1 MTIKECYEA
10 MGGDYEDVLKRL
22 MNEARIQKFALM
34 FKKDPSMSQLTQA
47 MDAGDVETAFRA
59 AHTLKGICANLG
71 FKSLFEV
78 SYDITEAL
86 RAGDMEQAK
95 VMWPGVQACY
105 ARVENADGHYPILY
119 VRRGMLCTRGECIK
133 SAGTVKS

>member
-1 MTIKECYEA
+1 MDVDEFYRRTRGSLQKAREYLK
-10 MGGDYEDVLKRL
+10 DEDTVITFLY
-22 MNEARIQKFALM
+22 M
-34 FKKDPSMSQLTQA
+34 FKKDESFAVLKASMESEEW
-47 MDAGDVETAFRA
+47 DAAFRA

-71 FKSLFEV
+71 FKSLLEV

-105 ARVENADGHYPILY
+105 ARVDNALNQ
-119 VRRGMLCTRGECIK
+119 LEQ
-133 SAGTVKS
+133 

>member
-59 AHTLKGICANLG
+59 AHTLKGICLNLG
-71 FKSLFEV
+71 FDNLYKASF
-78 SYDITEAL
+78 DITEKL
-86 RAGDMEQAK
+86 RGRDTE
-95 VMWPGVQACY
+95 GCEELL
-105 ARVENADGHYPILY
+105 ARVEEQYNN
-119 VRRGMLCTRGECIK
+119 
-133 SAGTVKS
+133 TVDAIHMMED

>member
-1 MTIKECYEA
+1 MKMETIVTLIDWREH
-10 MGGDYEDVLKRL
+10 EDVLKRL

-47 MDAGDVETAFRA
+47 METGDVETAFRA

-105 ARVENADGHYPILY
+105 ARVENALNQ
-119 VRRGMLCTRGECIK
+119 LEQ
-133 SAGTVKS
+133 

>member
-59 AHTLKGICANLG
+59 AHTHIHLKE
-71 FKSLFEV
+71 F
-78 SYDITEAL
+78 
-86 RAGDMEQAK
+86 
-95 VMWPGVQACY
+95 VQTWVLSRC
-105 ARVENADGHYPILY
+105 L
-119 VRRGMLCTRGECIK
+119 K
-133 SAGTVKS
+133 

>member
-1 MTIKECYEA
+1 MQVT
-10 MGGDYEDVLKRL
+10 LRL
-22 MNEARIQKFALM
+22 HF
-34 FKKDPSMSQLTQA
+34 
-47 MDAGDVETAFRA
+47 

-105 ARVENADGHYPILY
+105 ARVENALNQ
-119 VRRGMLCTRGECIK
+119 LEQ
-133 SAGTVKS
+133 

>member
-78 SYDITEAL
+78 SYEITEAL

-95 VMWPGVQACY
+95 VMWPDVQACY
-105 ARVENADGHYPILY
+105 ARVEKALNQL
-119 VRRGMLCTRGECIK
+119 EQ
-133 SAGTVKS
+133 

>member
-47 MDAGDVETAFRA
+47 MDVHFVQ
-59 AHTLKGICANLG
+59 HIHLKE
-71 FKSLFEV
+71 F
-78 SYDITEAL
+78 
-86 RAGDMEQAK
+86 
-95 VMWPGVQACY
+95 VQTWVLSRC
-105 ARVENADGHYPILY
+105 L
-119 VRRGMLCTRGECIK
+119 K
-133 SAGTVKS
+133 

>member
-59 AHTLKGICANLG
+59 AHTLKGI
-71 FKSLFEV
+71 
-78 SYDITEAL
+78 
-86 RAGDMEQAK
+86 
-95 VMWPGVQACY
+95 
-105 ARVENADGHYPILY
+105 
-119 VRRGMLCTRGECIK
+119 
-133 SAGTVKS
+133 

>member
-47 MDAGDVETAFRA
+47 MDAV
-59 AHTLKGICANLG
+59 TLRLHFVRHIHLKE
-71 FKSLFEV
+71 F
-78 SYDITEAL
+78 
-86 RAGDMEQAK
+86 
-95 VMWPGVQACY
+95 VQTWVLSRC
-105 ARVENADGHYPILY
+105 L
-119 VRRGMLCTRGECIK
+119 K
-133 SAGTVKS
+133 

>member
-1 MTIKECYEA
+1 MT
-10 MGGDYEDVLKRL
+10 L
-22 MNEARIQKFALM
+22 MISENRKFALM

-47 MDAGDVETAFRA
+47 MDTGDVETAFRA

-105 ARVENADGHYPILY
+105 ARVDNALNQ
-119 VRRGMLCTRGECIK
+119 LEQ
-133 SAGTVKS
+133 

>member
-1 MTIKECYEA
+1 MHMFHDTL
-10 MGGDYEDVLKRL
+10 VS
-22 MNEARIQKFALM
+22 FAERRVI
-34 FKKDPSMSQLTQA
+34 SMSQLTQA

-105 ARVENADGHYPILY
+105 ARVENALNQ
-119 VRRGMLCTRGECIK
+119 LEQ
-133 SAGTVKS
+133 

>member
-1 MTIKECYEA
+1 
-10 MGGDYEDVLKRL
+10 
-22 MNEARIQKFALM
+22 
-34 FKKDPSMSQLTQA
+34 MSQLTQA

-95 VMWPGVQACY
+95 VMWPDVQACY
-105 ARVENADGHYPILY
+105 ARVENALNQ
-119 VRRGMLCTRGECIK
+119 LEQ
-133 SAGTVKS
+133 

>member
-47 MDAGDVETAFRA
+47 MDAGDI
-59 AHTLKGICANLG
+59 HLKE
-71 FKSLFEV
+71 F
-78 SYDITEAL
+78 
-86 RAGDMEQAK
+86 
-95 VMWPGVQACY
+95 VQTWVLSRC
-105 ARVENADGHYPILY
+105 L
-119 VRRGMLCTRGECIK
+119 K
-133 SAGTVKS
+133 

>member
-1 MTIKECYEA
+1 MCIR
-10 MGGDYEDVLKRL
+10 DR
-22 MNEARIQKFALM
+22 
-34 FKKDPSMSQLTQA
+34 
-47 MDAGDVETAFRA
+47 DAGDVEAAFRA

-71 FKSLFEV
+71 FKALFEV

-105 ARVENADGHYPILY
+105 ARVDNALNQ
-119 VRRGMLCTRGECIK
+119 LEQ
-133 SAGTVKS
+133 

>member
-1 MTIKECYEA
+1 MQVT
-10 MGGDYEDVLKRL
+10 
-22 MNEARIQKFALM
+22 F
-34 FKKDPSMSQLTQA
+34 
-47 MDAGDVETAFRA
+47 ETAFRA

-105 ARVENADGHYPILY
+105 ARVENALNQ
-119 VRRGMLCTRGECIK
+119 LEQ
-133 SAGTVKS
+133 